1 MPTNYIYDALALIT
15 CIAHEDDDDVLM
27 DTLKSLD
34 SVDVVPAFIC
44 SIGILEGVIK
54 ILLDSLEEIGVDTP
68 AYEELLQFVATE
80 FATLDNVE

>member
-15 CIAHEDDDDVLM
+15 CIAHEDDDVLM

-54 ILLDSLEEIGVDTP
+54 ILLDSLEESGVDTP
-68 AYEELLQFVATE
+68 TYEELVQFVATE

>member
-15 CIAHEDDDDVLM
+15 CIAHEDDDVLV

-68 AYEELLQFVATE
+68 TSEELVQFVATE

>member
-15 CIAHEDDDDVLM
+15 CIAHEDDDVLM

-44 SIGILEGVIK
+44 SIGILEGVVK
-54 ILLDSLEEIGVDTP
+54 ILLDTLEEGGVDTP